1 MNNIKAIIM
10 DVDGTLTN
18 NKKVITKKTKDVL
31 IEAQENGVILILA
44 SMNLVEANLNYVK
57 RMI

>member
-1 MNNIKAIIM
+1 MRNIKVIIM

-44 SMNLVEANLNYVK
+44 SMNLVEANSNYVK